1 MEELIKKIVSMAVQ
15 DLRQHNQGAII
26 EVIKKSEFSLEWLDH
41 DNWNGG
47 IDTYKLVF
55 YLKYSDYTKIIDLK
69 KLYEDAIMNSI
80 DSFYKDERN
89 IIACVEIATKI

>member
-1 MEELIKKIVSMAVQ
+1 MAVQ

-47 IDTYKLVF
+47 IDT
-55 YLKYSDYTKIIDLK
+55 
-69 KLYEDAIMNSI
+69 
-80 DSFYKDERN
+80 
-89 IIACVEIATKI
+89 

>member
-1 MEELIKKIVSMAVQ
+1 MAVQ

-55 YLKYSDYTKIIDLK
+55 YLKYSDYTKS
-69 KLYEDAIMNSI
+69 SI
-80 DSFYKDERN
+80 
-89 IIACVEIATKI
+89 